1 MPHVT
6 VQIYTGKTEAEKQ
19 QLADAITNNFIQL
32 FGYGEEAVSVAIVD
46 VEPADWKKKVYEP
59 EIISKEEFLYKKPG
73 YTI

>member
-19 QLADAITNNFIQL
+19 KLADAITNNFIEL
-32 FGYGEEAVSVAIVD
+32 FGYGEETVSVSIADI
-46 VEPADWKKKVYEP
+46 EPADWKEKVYEP
-59 EIISKEEFLYKKPG
+59 EIINKEELLYKKPG